1 MWHRRPKLDRGRE
14 SFYPAIVP
22 KVDRAL
28 LLASFNPPDRL
39 RGESCPTYM
48 LIFFLGVLFLRGILL
63 YRVKVV
69 RLVIGALRFPTHWLA
84 PFLSGGCC
92 RSFLLHSVL
101 RVGLSSSFWLGDIPP
116 SVQQLACW
124 SGVGIGLVLGL
135 CAGPLPVT
143 AWQSV
148 KRGRAGR
155 SLQ

>member
-1 MWHRRPKLDRGRE
+1 MWLRRRKLDHGRE

-22 KVDRAL
+22 KVDQAL

-63 YRVKVV
+63 YRFKVV

-92 RSFLLHSVL
+92 PSFLLHSVL
-101 RVGLSSSFWLGDIPP
+101 RLGLSSFWLGNIPP
-116 SVQQLACW
+116 SVQQWACW

-143 AWQSV
+143 AWRQ
-148 KRGRAGR
+148 
-155 SLQ
+155 